1 MPYHKQV
8 DKRLAEV
15 QKTVVLATTA
25 ALRNAD
31 ELLLAKKN
39 SRLPDTR
46 GVIGL
51 TVDAVTLLVKS
62 HRQMSGE
69 RKSG

>member
-31 ELLLAKKN
+31 ELLLAKK
-39 SRLPDTR
+39 
-46 GVIGL
+46 
-51 TVDAVTLLVKS
+51 KF
-62 HRQMSGE
+62 
-69 RKSG
+69 

>member
-25 ALRNAD
+25 ALRMAD
-31 ELLLAKKN
+31 ELLLAEKD
-39 SRLPDTR
+39 SRLPDPR